1 MNHYKNNLLEELHRL
16 TEAVQASHADIAPT
30 YLEYTQLAFAI
41 ATDCGEA
48 GRADFM
54 SLCSLSPKHD
64 SAAAEKLF
72 SNALHTCKGDIHL
85 GSVFHL
91 AEMCGVRVAPS
102 HKNADADAADAGPF
116 SSHTCARYN
125 KVENEEKETGKKKHE
140 EEEKE
145 MKGTEPLSPLPYF
158 PQDHDWPEPLKSI
171 LSFAKT
177 PAQHDVLL
185 LGAMTVLGA
194 SLSHIVR
201 CKYGD
206 KWQYPCLQTFI
217 TGHAAAGKSVLVW
230 VRKLIEPIHE
240 EIRRQVAESM
250 KVYRKELR
258 AYEALGKARKDKE
271 PPVAPPN
278 RMFII
283 PGNNTGTGL
292 LQNLIDSDG
301 TGIICESEADTVSTA
316 IGTEFGNWSDTLR
329 KAFDHDRLSYNRRT
343 DREYQEVS
351 RSYLSVLLSGTPAQ
365 VKPLIPTAENGLFS
379 RQNFYYMPRI
389 TQWADQFGE
398 DEVDVDEE
406 FRLMGNEWKN
416 TLDELTLRGLF
427 TLKLTHAQ
435 HKQFNFLFDKLFH
448 RSGKINGDEMGSSV
462 IRLAVNA
469 CRMMSIVAILR
480 SLEDSSLVKPDAH
493 ISSDNLKDRIIPR
506 WNMVITD
513 DDFHAVLALVEP
525 LYLHATHVLS
535 FLSSSV
541 IKRRSTADK
550 NMLFAEMEDEFT
562 RRLLLEKAHDRRIP
576 ESTALTWLKRL
587 TKQGALVSVDG
598 KGTYHKN

>member
-116 SSHTCARYN
+116 FSHTCARYN

-278 RMFII
+278 RMFIT

>member
-116 SSHTCARYN
+116 FSHTCARYN

-206 KWQYPCLQTFI
+206 KWL
-217 TGHAAAGKSVLVW
+217 
-230 VRKLIEPIHE
+230 
-240 EIRRQVAESM
+240 
-250 KVYRKELR
+250 
-258 AYEALGKARKDKE
+258 
-271 PPVAPPN
+271 
-278 RMFII
+278 
-283 PGNNTGTGL
+283 
-292 LQNLIDSDG
+292 
-301 TGIICESEADTVSTA
+301 
-316 IGTEFGNWSDTLR
+316 
-329 KAFDHDRLSYNRRT
+329 
-343 DREYQEVS
+343 
-351 RSYLSVLLSGTPAQ
+351 
-365 VKPLIPTAENGLFS
+365 
-379 RQNFYYMPRI
+379 
-389 TQWADQFGE
+389 
-398 DEVDVDEE
+398 
-406 FRLMGNEWKN
+406 
-416 TLDELTLRGLF
+416 
-427 TLKLTHAQ
+427 
-435 HKQFNFLFDKLFH
+435 
-448 RSGKINGDEMGSSV
+448 
-462 IRLAVNA
+462 
-469 CRMMSIVAILR
+469 
-480 SLEDSSLVKPDAH
+480 
-493 ISSDNLKDRIIPR
+493 
-506 WNMVITD
+506 
-513 DDFHAVLALVEP
+513 
-525 LYLHATHVLS
+525 
-535 FLSSSV
+535 
-541 IKRRSTADK
+541 
-550 NMLFAEMEDEFT
+550 
-562 RRLLLEKAHDRRIP
+562 
-576 ESTALTWLKRL
+576 
-587 TKQGALVSVDG
+587 
-598 KGTYHKN
+598 

>member
-116 SSHTCARYN
+116 FSHTCARYN

-448 RSGKINGDEMGSSV
+448 RSGKINGDEMSSSV

-480 SLEDSSLVKPDAH
+480 SLEDPSLVKPDAH

-506 WNMVITD
+506 WNLVITD